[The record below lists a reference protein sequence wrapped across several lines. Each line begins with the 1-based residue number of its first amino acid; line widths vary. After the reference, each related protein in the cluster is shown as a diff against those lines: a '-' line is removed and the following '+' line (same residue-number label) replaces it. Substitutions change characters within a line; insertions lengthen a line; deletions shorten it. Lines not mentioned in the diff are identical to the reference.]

1 MWATIGYLGLAI
13 SVFAPLLSVGVLI
26 GVLGGYAKHGTSQIP
41 AVSVWIILSVTVI
54 VSLLEALWT
63 LSGHPTW
70 SRGMVVDLADQP
82 SSMGR

>member
-26 GVLGGYAKHGTSQIP
+26 GVLGGYAKDGTSQIP

-70 SRGMVVDLADQP
+70 FQGY
-82 SSMGR
+82 GG